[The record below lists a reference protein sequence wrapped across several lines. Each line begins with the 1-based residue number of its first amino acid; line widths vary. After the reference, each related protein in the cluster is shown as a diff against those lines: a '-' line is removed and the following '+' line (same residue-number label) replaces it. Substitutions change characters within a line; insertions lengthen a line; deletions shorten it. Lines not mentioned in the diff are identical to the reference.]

1 MMSAAI
7 QIVTLIETLSL
18 VFCFAGILFH
28 NLRRTGRARKG
39 VLLLIV
45 LVSWQAWAIPIGIL
59 CFPVVAAVLF
69 VVVWVAELAVRS
81 SVIATLGRTLKHCH
95 SCEGTSVYN
104 RINDHANVC
113 QTRAQR
119 RALRKSL
126 KKLRKKG
133 LRAERQAENTHRKYC
148 IAFIM
153 IDVVGVYVQVMSLI
167 CFLVVLRALIMIAI
181 FVETVVVCGCIVR
194 CFCVI
199 WPPAVWIQ
207 TSCRLLEM
215 TCWPVEAVVARLPVL
230 GLPCC
235 SPLVESMLRTC
246 FWCVLMR
253 GCALGDVAATGTCIL
268 RMLALHGSTAASCR
282 AFSMLVMLGLD
293 ERSFS
298 LEGKVLLCAAVA
310 MAPLFPPRRASA
322 DYMREVREF
331 RAQHG
336 SEPVET
342 PDSAGY
348 ALATR
353 IRKARAKG
361 VFNAA
366 ELAELDSEIPAPA
379 AAQKNPAGAC
389 HPCPGCR
396 RNRRADHPEH
406 TRVDGCR
413 FPDVEPVVWNCPGCA
428 RNRPAEHPEHTHV
441 DGECRVPQQRVR
453 SSGSRAKAGAQPRSA
468 LARATPAGSAFSSAL
483 GGSSSGSDARS
494 SPDIARPS
502 DPLIVEATEP
512 QVPDP
517 EIDGG
522 ELVLDDPPPSRSNT
536 QIERT
541 SSAISQEGQDA
552 SAATG

>member
-1 MMSAAI
+1 MMSAAL
-7 QIVTLIETLSL
+7 QIVTLIATWSL
-18 VFCFAGILFH
+18 VCCFAGILFH
-28 NLRRTGRARKG
+28 TLRRTGRASKG

-69 VVVWVAELAVRS
+69 VVVRVAELAVRS

-95 SCEGTSVYN
+95 SCEGASVYN

-181 FVETVVVCGCIVR
+181 FIGAVVVCGCVVR

-215 TCWPVEAVVARLPVL
+215 TRWPVEAVVARLPVL
-230 GLPCC
+230 GFPCC

-310 MAPLFPPRRASA
+310 MAPLFPPRRAAA

-379 AAQKNPAGAC
+379 AAQKNPAGAVAATA
-389 HPCPGCR
+389 GV
-396 RNRRADHPEH
+396 AQ
-406 TRVDGCR
+406 TRLA
-413 FPDVEPVVWNCPGCA
+413 P
-428 RNRPAEHPEHTHV
+428 
-441 DGECRVPQQRVR
+441 
-453 SSGSRAKAGAQPRSA
+453 
-468 LARATPAGSAFSSAL
+468 ARATPAGSAFSSAL
-483 GGSSSGSDARS
+483 GGSSSGSGARS
-494 SPDIARPS
+494 TSDIARPS
-502 DPLIVEATEP
+502 DLLIVEATKP
-512 QVPDP
+512 QLPDP

-522 ELVLDDPPPSRSNT
+522 TLVLDDPLASSSHT
-536 QIERT
+536 EIERT
-541 SSAISQEGQDA
+541 SSA
-552 SAATG
+552 TG